1 MVSSPKKSKYTAI
14 GRLFRETQFTPIQD
28 APNASPAPQPWCVA
42 VPHEKSKPL
51 KVIPR
56 RAAVAALQVSV
67 LRMNS

>member
-1 MVSSPKKSKYTAI
+1 MVSSPKKAKYTAI
-14 GRLFRETQFTPIQD
+14 GRLFYEASFTPIQD
-28 APNASPAPQPWCVA
+28 APIASLARQPLCVV

-56 RAAVAALQVSV
+56 RAAVATLQVSV